1 LAPSAAAAAQLRAA
15 LGGTTDTIAKLLD
28 GLDRGALSA
37 GLAAI
42 DSSTLVIVDEAAQ
55 SSTLDLD
62 QVVTH
67 ALSVGASVRLVGDDH
82 QLASIKSGG
91 VLRDIARTVGAAT
104 LETPVRFDDPTEGLA
119 SLALRRGEPVALGYY
134 LDHDRVHAGDHG
146 TVVTDAVEAWKS
158 AKSDGGESLL
168 GSAHAAGK
176 PMKVEEWF
184 TYWVDTIAPARV
196 RPRTLESYRS
206 MIRLHILPRIGQRRL
221 DQLMPEHLEQ
231 MYADILASGRSPAT
245 VLRVHRV
252 LHRALKI
259 AVQRERVARNVA
271 TLVDPPKQR
280 RAETP
285 MPLDVDECR
294 KVLAAA
300 EGRRNAARWTVALA
314 LGLRQSE
321 ALGLQWRDIDLEVGK
336 LSVRRG
342 LHRVDGKGLMLEEPK
357 TPRSR
362 RTVALPGPLT
372 AALRKHRE
380 TQDLERMVAGTDWQ
394 DFDLVFAQPNGRPLD
409 KHSDYEAWT
418 RLLATPVSDTSGF
431 TTAGTPRRPYC

>member
-1 LAPSAAAAAQLRAA
+1 MTER
-15 LGGTTDTIAKLLD
+15 
-28 GLDRGALSA
+28 RGAQ
-37 GLAAI
+37 GR
-42 DSSTLVIVDEAAQ
+42 STIIKRPDGRWHGYV
-55 SSTLDLD
+55 SMGTK
-62 QVVTH
+62 
-67 ALSVGASVRLVGDDH
+67 GDG
-82 QLASIKSGG
+82 K
-91 VLRDIARTVGAAT
+91 RDRRHVSARTRAEVVVKIRE
-104 LETPVRFDDPTEGLA
+104 LEGKRD
-119 SLALRRGEPVALGYY
+119 
-134 LDHDRVHAGDHG
+134 AGS
-146 TVVTDAVEAWKS
+146 V
-158 AKSDGGESLL
+158 
-168 GSAHAAGK
+168 HAAGK

-221 DQLMPEHLEQ
+221 DQLMPEHLET
-231 MYADILASGRSPAT
+231 MYAELLASGRSPAT

-259 AVQRERVARNVA
+259 AVQRERVTRNVA

-342 LHRVDGKGLMLEEPK
+342 LHRVDGKGLMFEEPK

-372 AALRKHRE
+372 AALQKHHE
-380 TQDLERMVAGTDWQ
+380 TQNLERMVAGSDWQ
-394 DFDLVFAQPNGRPLD
+394 DYDLVFAQPNGRPLD

-418 RLLATPVSDTSGF
+418 RLLADAGVRHIRLHDGRHTAATLLL
-431 TTAGTPRRPYC
+431 TAGVHPRVVMELLGHSQMRTTTDIYSHVMPALAQEAADRMGTTLWG

>member
-1 LAPSAAAAAQLRAA
+1 MTQR
-15 LGGTTDTIAKLLD
+15 
-28 GLDRGALSA
+28 RGAQGRSTIIKRPDGRWHGYVSMGTKGDGKRDRRHVSA
-37 GLAAI
+37 RTRA
-42 DSSTLVIVDEAAQ
+42 E
-55 SSTLDLD
+55 
-62 QVVTH
+62 VVTK
-67 ALSVGASVRLVGDDH
+67 VR
-82 QLASIKSGG
+82 A
-91 VLRDIARTVGAAT
+91 
-104 LETPVRFDDPTEGLA
+104 LETKR
-119 SLALRRGEPVALGYY
+119 
-134 LDHDRVHAGDHG
+134 
-146 TVVTDAVEAWKS
+146 DA
-158 AKSDGGESLL
+158 

-176 PMKVEEWF
+176 AMKVEEWF

-231 MYADILASGRSPAT
+231 MYAELLASGRSPAT

-271 TLVDPPKQR
+271 TLVAPPKQR

-285 MPLDVDECR
+285 MPFDVDECR

-300 EGRRNAARWTVALA
+300 KGRRNSARWTVALA

-321 ALGLQWRDIDLEVGK
+321 ALGLRWGDIDLDVGK
-336 LSVRRG
+336 LSVLRG
-342 LHRVDGKGLMLEEPK
+342 LHRVEGKGLMFEEPK

-372 AALRKHRE
+372 VALRKHRE
-380 TQDLERMVAGTDWQ
+380 TQNLERMVAGSDWQ

-418 RLLATPVSDTSGF
+418 QLLADAGVRHIRLHDGRHTAATLLLSAGVHPRVVMELLGHSQMR
-431 TTAGTPRRPYC
+431 TTTDIYSHVMPALAQEAADRMGTTLWG

>member
-1 LAPSAAAAAQLRAA
+1 MTER
-15 LGGTTDTIAKLLD
+15 
-28 GLDRGALSA
+28 RGAQ
-37 GLAAI
+37 GR
-42 DSSTLVIVDEAAQ
+42 STIIKRPDGRWHGYV
-55 SSTLDLD
+55 SMGTK
-62 QVVTH
+62 
-67 ALSVGASVRLVGDDH
+67 GD
-82 QLASIKSGG
+82 GT
-91 VLRDIARTVGAAT
+91 RDRRHVSARTRAEVVVKVRE
-104 LETPVRFDDPTEGLA
+104 LEGKRD
-119 SLALRRGEPVALGYY
+119 
-134 LDHDRVHAGDHG
+134 AGS
-146 TVVTDAVEAWKS
+146 V
-158 AKSDGGESLL
+158 
-168 GSAHAAGK
+168 HAAGK
-176 PMKVEEWF
+176 PIKVEEWF

-231 MYADILASGRSPAT
+231 MYADLLASGRSPAT

-259 AVQRERVARNVA
+259 AVQRERVSRNVA

-294 KVLAAA
+294 KVLGAA

-321 ALGLQWRDIDLEVGK
+321 ALGLQWRDINLDVGK

-342 LHRVDGKGLMLEEPK
+342 LHRVDGKGLMFEEPK

-418 RLLATPVSDTSGF
+418 RLLADAGVRHIRLHDGRHTAATLLL
-431 TTAGTPRRPYC
+431 TAGVHPRVVMELLGHSQMRTTTDIYSHVMPALAQEAADRMGITLWGT

>member
-1 LAPSAAAAAQLRAA
+1 MTER
-15 LGGTTDTIAKLLD
+15 
-28 GLDRGALSA
+28 RGAQ
-37 GLAAI
+37 G
-42 DSSTLVIVDEAAQ
+42 
-55 SSTLDLD
+55 
-62 QVVTH
+62 
-67 ALSVGASVRLVGDDH
+67 RLTIINRPDGRWHGYVSMGTKGDG
-82 QLASIKSGG
+82 K
-91 VLRDIARTVGAAT
+91 RDRRHVSARTRAEVVVKVRE
-104 LETPVRFDDPTEGLA
+104 LEGKRD
-119 SLALRRGEPVALGYY
+119 
-134 LDHDRVHAGDHG
+134 AGS
-146 TVVTDAVEAWKS
+146 V
-158 AKSDGGESLL
+158 
-168 GSAHAAGK
+168 HAAGK

-221 DQLMPEHLEQ
+221 DQLMPEHLEA
-231 MYADILASGRSPAT
+231 MYAELLAGGRSPAT

-321 ALGLQWRDIDLEVGK
+321 ALGLQWRDIDLDVGK

-342 LHRVDGKGLMLEEPK
+342 LHRVDGRGLIFEEPK
-357 TPRSR
+357 TPKSR

-418 RLLATPVSDTSGF
+418 RLLADAGVRHIRLHDGRHTAATLLL
-431 TTAGTPRRPYC
+431 TAGVHPRVVMELLGHSQMRTTTDIYSHVMPALAQEAADRMGTTLWG

>member
-1 LAPSAAAAAQLRAA
+1 MTER
-15 LGGTTDTIAKLLD
+15 
-28 GLDRGALSA
+28 RGAQ
-37 GLAAI
+37 GR
-42 DSSTLVIVDEAAQ
+42 STIIKRPDGRWHGYV
-55 SSTLDLD
+55 SMGTK
-62 QVVTH
+62 
-67 ALSVGASVRLVGDDH
+67 GDG
-82 QLASIKSGG
+82 K
-91 VLRDIARTVGAAT
+91 RDRRHVSARTRAEVVVKVRE
-104 LETPVRFDDPTEGLA
+104 LESKRDA
-119 SLALRRGEPVALGYY
+119 SSGRGV
-134 LDHDRVHAGDHG
+134 
-146 TVVTDAVEAWKS
+146 
-158 AKSDGGESLL
+158 
-168 GSAHAAGK
+168 GK

-231 MYADILASGRSPAT
+231 MYAELLASGRSPAT

-342 LHRVDGKGLMLEEPK
+342 LHRVDGKGLMFEEPK

-372 AALRKHRE
+372 AALRMHRE

-418 RLLATPVSDTSGF
+418 RLLADAGVRHIRLHDGRHTAATLLL
-431 TTAGTPRRPYC
+431 TAGVHPRVVMELLGHSQMRTTTDIYSHVMPALAQEAADRMGTTLWG

>member
-1 LAPSAAAAAQLRAA
+1 MTER
-15 LGGTTDTIAKLLD
+15 
-28 GLDRGALSA
+28 RGAQGRSTIIKRPDERWHGYVSMGTKGDGKRDRRHVSA
-37 GLAAI
+37 RTRA
-42 DSSTLVIVDEAAQ
+42 E
-55 SSTLDLD
+55 
-62 QVVTH
+62 VVTK
-67 ALSVGASVRLVGDDH
+67 VR
-82 QLASIKSGG
+82 A
-91 VLRDIARTVGAAT
+91 
-104 LETPVRFDDPTEGLA
+104 LETKR
-119 SLALRRGEPVALGYY
+119 
-134 LDHDRVHAGDHG
+134 
-146 TVVTDAVEAWKS
+146 DA
-158 AKSDGGESLL
+158 

-176 PMKVEEWF
+176 AMKVEEWF

-231 MYADILASGRSPAT
+231 MYAELLASGRSPAT

-321 ALGLQWRDIDLEVGK
+321 ALGLQWRDIDLDVGK

-342 LHRVDGKGLMLEEPK
+342 LHRVDGKGLMFEEPK

-372 AALRKHRE
+372 VALRKHRE
-380 TQDLERMVAGTDWQ
+380 TQHLERMVAGSDWQ
-394 DFDLVFAQPNGRPLD
+394 DFDLVFAQPNGRALD

-418 RLLATPVSDTSGF
+418 RLLADAGVRHIRLHDGRHTAATLLLSAGVHPRVVMELLGHSQMR
-431 TTAGTPRRPYC
+431 TTTDIYSHVMPALAQEAADRMGTTLWG